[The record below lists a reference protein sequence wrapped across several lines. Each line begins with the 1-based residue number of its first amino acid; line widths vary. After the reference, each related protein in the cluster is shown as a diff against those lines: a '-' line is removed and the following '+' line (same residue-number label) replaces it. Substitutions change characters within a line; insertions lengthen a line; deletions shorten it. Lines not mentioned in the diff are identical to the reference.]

1 MIKAKR
7 YTNKKRPVRRRGQSQ
22 LKVTV
27 RSRVLRHREAHP
39 LKRGSRVVHTLTR
52 FFFAGPVTCLRPR
65 KLFLATCRGGK
76 TGPPQELVRRTS
88 RAIQTRRN
96 ERSSKPKQT
105 TGRENTSRRL
115 STEQADDREKSTS
128 RRFSTKQ
135 ADDLHRKEKRD
146 TK

>member
-7 YTNKKRPVRRRGQSQ
+7 YTSKKRPVRRRGQSQ

-27 RSRVLRHREAHP
+27 RSRVLRQREAHP

-52 FFFAGPVTCLRPR
+52 FLFAGPVTCLRPR

-88 RAIQTRRN
+88 QAIQTRRS

-115 STEQADDREKSTS
+115 SR
-128 RRFSTKQ
+128 KQ

-146 TK
+146 TSEKRKKTKKQEH